1 MKIFCIGRNY
11 AEHAHELN
19 NAVPTKPLVFMKP
32 DTALLQGDKPF
43 FYPEFTKDLHYEG
56 ELVIRIS
63 KVGKHIEP
71 QFAHKYYDQIAFGI
85 DFTARDLQDD
95 LKKKGQPWEI
105 AKAFDQSAVLSP
117 FVSLE
122 GKTLN
127 NIGFQM
133 HLNGAVVQDGNSSDM
148 IFDFDTIVSYVSQFF
163 TLKVG
168 DLIYTGTP
176 AGVGPIKIGDCLEGY
191 LEDTKMLTCDVK

>member
-11 AEHAHELN
+11 VEHAHELN

-32 DTALLQGDKPF
+32 DTALLLGDKPF
-43 FYPEFTKDLHYEG
+43 YYPEFTKDLHYEG
-56 ELVIRIS
+56 ELVLRIS
-63 KVGKHIEP
+63 KAGKHIES

-85 DFTARDLQDD
+85 DFTARDVQDD

-105 AKAFDQSAVLSP
+105 AKGFDSSAVLSNFIP
-117 FVSLE
+117 LS
-122 GKTLN
+122 GKTTT

-133 HLNGAVVQDGNSSDM
+133 FLNGTMVQDGNSSNM
-148 IFDFDTIVSYVSQFF
+148 IFDCDTIVSYISQFF

-176 AGVGPIKIGDCLEGY
+176 AGVGPVKVGDLLEGY
-191 LEDTKMLTCDVK
+191 LEGQKMLSCEIM